1 MLCPTFLVLVALQN
15 TVHLNKQLECIT
27 ICRNRNC
34 NYEMMHKTMDDLRA
48 MEADNIIEGSQ
59 RRLHHFGCHDL

>member
-1 MLCPTFLVLVALQN
+1 MFYPTFLVIVTLRK

-27 ICRNRNC
+27 IYHNRNC
-34 NYEMMHKTMDDLRA
+34 NCETMHKTKDDLRA
-48 MEADNIIEGSQ
+48 MEANNIVEGSQ